1 VLILLYR
8 ESAKLARANA
18 GLPEY
23 VFLGRSE
30 WGLYQTLHRLKA
42 RVHTSA
48 ILRKWLAAHHAS
60 RSAPALKSGKSRSF
74 SA

>member
-1 VLILLYR
+1 VLMLLYR

-23 VFLGRSE
+23 VFLGRTE
-30 WGLYQTLHRLKA
+30 WGLCQTLHRLKA

-48 ILRKWLAAHHAS
+48 ILRKWLAAHPTH
-60 RSAPALKSGKSRSF
+60 RAPPPR
-74 SA
+74 

>member
-1 VLILLYR
+1 VLKLLYG
-8 ESAKLARANA
+8 ESAKLARAKA

-42 RVHTSA
+42 RVRTSA
-48 ILRKWLAAHHAS
+48 ILRKWLAAHPTYG
-60 RSAPALKSGKSRSF
+60 APPAR
-74 SA
+74 